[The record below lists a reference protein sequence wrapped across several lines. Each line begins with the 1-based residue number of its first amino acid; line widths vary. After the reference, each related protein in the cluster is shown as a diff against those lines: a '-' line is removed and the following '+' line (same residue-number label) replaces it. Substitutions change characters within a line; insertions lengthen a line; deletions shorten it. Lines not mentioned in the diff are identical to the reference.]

1 MNISMNIQK
10 IYFIDTETETSG
22 EYNKVFCISYT
33 ETDEIDKQFNLIKEN
48 NKRIDGVEFIFVGI
62 LFRKVIKQHSR

>member
-22 EYNKVFCISYT
+22 EYHKVFCISYT
-33 ETDEIDKQFNLIKEN
+33 KADEIDK
-48 NKRIDGVEFIFVGI
+48 
-62 LFRKVIKQHSR
+62 